1 MTNRASV
8 PDTPA
13 PASPTPATPP
23 PATPA
28 PAAPAPATDR
38 ARTVADR
45 ARTVD
50 QLGVAIEQLVRV
62 VSNVR
67 NPNAPATDRWTVTD
81 VAAHV
86 AGNLEV
92 CTAMVRGV
100 PSPAG
105 SIDAIGAL
113 NDLVIATLGERD
125 IDRLAQHIEAHAAAY
140 IEAISSLDGD
150 PLVPWHA
157 HLHLPA
163 STLAGLSLG
172 ETIVHGLDIARAT
185 DQAWPVPADWA
196 RTVIGAAL
204 PVLPHYLKPDR
215 VAARRMRY
223 EIRFRGAEALSA
235 HLLIADGRLTV
246 TDGATSGD
254 KVDCH
259 VSAEPWTFVRVMYG
273 RSGLGA
279 PLATGKIIAWG
290 RRPWLGLRLPRYFRA
305 P

>member
-8 PDTPA
+8 PATPK
-13 PASPTPATPP
+13 PASPASPIPASPLPSSPTASSPTASSP
-23 PATPA
+23 TGLAT
-28 PAAPAPATDR
+28 
-38 ARTVADR
+38 
-45 ARTVD
+45 TVD
-50 QLGVAIEQLVRV
+50 HLGVAIKQLVRML
-62 VSNVR
+62 SNVR
-67 NPNAPATDRWTVTD
+67 DPNAPATNRWTVTD
-81 VAAHV
+81 VAAHI

-125 IDRLAQHIEAHAAAY
+125 INRLGEHIEAHAAAY

-150 PLVPWHA
+150 PMVPWHA
-157 HLHLPA
+157 HLHVPA

-185 DQAWPVPADWA
+185 DQAWPVPRTWA
-196 RTVIGAAL
+196 RTVIETAL

-215 VAARRMRY
+215 VADRRTY
-223 EIRFRGAEALSA
+223 FEIRLRGREPLTA
-235 HLLIADGRLTV
+235 HLLFADGQLTV
-246 TDGATSGD
+246 AEGSVRDER
-254 KVDCH
+254 VDCY
-259 VSAEPWTFVRVMYG
+259 VSADPWTFVRVMYG

-279 PLATGKIIAWG
+279 PLAAGKIVAWG
-290 RRPWLGLRLPRYFRA
+290 RRPWLGLRLPGYFRA

>member
-8 PDTPA
+8 P
-13 PASPTPATPP
+13 ATPQ

-28 PAAPAPATDR
+28 PPTDLAT
-38 ARTVADR
+38 
-45 ARTVD
+45 TVD
-50 QLGVAIEQLVRV
+50 HLGVAIKQLVRV
-62 VSNVR
+62 LSNVR
-67 NPNAPATDRWTVTD
+67 DPNAPATNRWTVTD
-81 VAAHV
+81 VAAHI

-125 IDRLAQHIEAHAAAY
+125 INRLGEHIEAHAAAY
-140 IEAISSLDGD
+140 IEAISALDGN
-150 PLVPWHA
+150 PMVPWHA

-185 DQAWPVPADWA
+185 DQAWPVRTEWA
-196 RTVIGAAL
+196 RTVIDAAL

-215 VAARRMRY
+215 VAGRRMRF
-223 EIRFRGAEALSA
+223 ELHVRGAEPLTA
-235 HLLIADGRLTV
+235 HLLIADGQLTV
-246 TDGATSGD
+246 AEGSVGGN
-254 KVDCH
+254 KVDCY
-259 VSAEPWTFVRVMYG
+259 VSADPWAFVRVMYG
-273 RSGLGA
+273 RSGPGA
-279 PLATGKIIAWG
+279 PLAAGKIVAWG
-290 RRPWLGLRLPRYFRA
+290 RRPWLGLRLPGYFRT

>member
-8 PDTPA
+8 PAA
-13 PASPTPATPP
+13 PKPATPSSSTD
-23 PATPA
+23 PAT
-28 PAAPAPATDR
+28 T
-38 ARTVADR
+38 ADH
-45 ARTVD
+45 
-50 QLGVAIEQLVRV
+50 LGVAIKQLVQML
-62 VSNVR
+62 SNVR
-67 NPNAPATDRWTVTD
+67 DPNAPATNRWTVTD
-81 VAAHV
+81 VAAHI

-125 IDRLAQHIEAHAAAY
+125 IKRLGEHIEAHAAAY

-150 PLVPWHA
+150 PMVPWHA
-157 HLHLPA
+157 HLHVPA

-185 DQAWPVPADWA
+185 DQAWPVRPEWA
-196 RTVIGAAL
+196 RTVIETAL

-215 VAARRMRY
+215 VAGRRMRF
-223 EIRFRGAEALSA
+223 EIRVRGTQRLTA
-235 HLLIADGRLTV
+235 HLLFGDGQLAV
-246 TDGATSGD
+246 TEGTAGGD

-259 VSAEPWTFVRVMYG
+259 VSADPWTFVRVMYG

-279 PLATGKIIAWG
+279 PLVAGKIVAWG
-290 RRPWLGLRLPRYFRA
+290 RRPWLGLRLPGYFRA

>member
-8 PDTPA
+8 PET
-13 PASPTPATPP
+13 PTPATPSSSTDS
-23 PATPA
+23 AT
-28 PAAPAPATDR
+28 
-38 ARTVADR
+38 
-45 ARTVD
+45 TVD
-50 QLGVAIEQLVRV
+50 HLGVAIKQLVRML
-62 VSNVR
+62 SNVR
-67 NPNAPATDRWTVTD
+67 DPNAPATNRWTVTD
-81 VAAHV
+81 VAAHI

-125 IDRLAQHIEAHAAAY
+125 IDRLGQHIEAHAAAY

-172 ETIVHGLDIARAT
+172 EAIVHGLDIARAT
-185 DQAWPVPADWA
+185 DQPWPVRTEWA
-196 RTVIGAAL
+196 RTVVDAAL
-204 PVLPHYLKPDR
+204 PVLPHYLKQDR
-215 VAARRMRY
+215 VVGRRMRF
-223 EIRFRGAEALSA
+223 EIRLRGAERWAA
-235 HLLIADGRLTV
+235 HLVIDDGRVTV
-246 TDGATSGD
+246 AKGPASGA
-254 KVDCH
+254 KVDCY
-259 VSAEPWTFVRVMYG
+259 VSADPWTFIRVMYG
-273 RSGLGA
+273 RSGLGT
-279 PLATGKIIAWG
+279 PLAAGKIFAWG
-290 RRPWLGLRLPRYFRA
+290 RRPWLALRLPGYFRA

>member
-8 PDTPA
+8 PATPK
-13 PASPTPATPP
+13 PATPSSP
-23 PATPA
+23 TDLAT
-28 PAAPAPATDR
+28 
-38 ARTVADR
+38 
-45 ARTVD
+45 TVD
-50 QLGVAIEQLVRV
+50 HLGVAIKQLVRV
-62 VSNVR
+62 LSNVR
-67 NPNAPATDRWTVTD
+67 DPNAPATNRWTVTD
-81 VAAHV
+81 VAAHI

-125 IDRLAQHIEAHAAAY
+125 INRLGEHIEAHAAAY

-150 PLVPWHA
+150 PMVPWHA
-157 HLHLPA
+157 HLHVPA

-185 DQAWPVPADWA
+185 DQAWPVRTDWA
-196 RTVIGAAL
+196 RTVIDGAL

-215 VAARRMRY
+215 VAGRHMRF
-223 EIRFRGAEALSA
+223 EIRLRGSEPLTA

-246 TDGATSGD
+246 AEGAVGGD
-254 KVDCH
+254 KVDCY
-259 VSAEPWTFVRVMYG
+259 VSADPWAFIRVMYG

-279 PLATGKIIAWG
+279 PLATGKIVAWG
-290 RRPWLGLRLPRYFRA
+290 RRPWLGLRLPGYFRA

>member
-1 MTNRASV
+1 MTNRASA
-8 PDTPA
+8 PDTPT
-13 PASPTPATPP
+13 PASPTPVTPAP
-23 PATPA
+23 VTPAPVTPAPATPA
-28 PAAPAPATDR
+28 LG
-38 ARTVADR
+38 VDR

-50 QLGVAIEQLVRV
+50 QLSVAIEQLVRV

-67 NPNAPATDRWTVTD
+67 NPNARVTNRWTVTD

-125 IDRLAQHIEAHAAAY
+125 IDRLGQHIEAHAAAY
-140 IEAISSLDGD
+140 IEAISLLDGD

-157 HLHLPA
+157 HLRLPA

-172 ETIVHGLDIARAT
+172 ETIVHGLDVARAT

-223 EIRFRGAEALSA
+223 EIRFRGAEPLSA

-246 TDGATSGD
+246 TDGSASGD
-254 KVDCH
+254 KVDCY

-273 RSGLGA
+273 RSGPWA

-290 RRPWLGLRLPRYFRA
+290 RKPWLGLRLPGYFRA

>member
-8 PDTPA
+8 PDTP
-13 PASPTPATPP
+13 TPATR
-23 PATPA
+23 TPA
-28 PAAPAPATDR
+28 SPAPATE
-38 ARTVADR
+38 R

-50 QLGVAIEQLVRV
+50 QLSVAIKQLVRAL
-62 VSNVR
+62 SNVR
-67 NPNAPATDRWTVTD
+67 NPNAPATNRWTVTD
-81 VAAHV
+81 VAAHI

-125 IDRLAQHIEAHAAAY
+125 IDRLTQHIEAHAAAY

-172 ETIVHGLDIARAT
+172 EAIVHGLDIARAT
-185 DQAWPVPADWA
+185 DQAWPVRTEWA
-196 RTVIGAAL
+196 RTVLDAAL
-204 PVLPHYLKPDR
+204 PVLPHYLKQDR
-215 VAARRMRY
+215 VVGRRMRF
-223 EIRFRGAEALSA
+223 EIRLRGAEPWTA
-235 HLLIADGRLTV
+235 HVVIADGRVTV
-246 TDGATSGD
+246 AKGPVGGV
-254 KVDCH
+254 KVDCY
-259 VSAEPWTFVRVMYG
+259 VSADPWTFIRVMYG
-273 RSGLGA
+273 RSGLGT
-279 PLATGKIIAWG
+279 PLAAGKIFAWG
-290 RRPWLGLRLPRYFRA
+290 RRPWLGLRLPGYFRA

>member
-8 PDTPA
+8 PATPK
-13 PASPTPATPP
+13 PATPP
-23 PATPA
+23 PPTDLAT
-28 PAAPAPATDR
+28 
-38 ARTVADR
+38 TVEH
-45 ARTVD
+45 
-50 QLGVAIEQLVRV
+50 LGVAIKQLVRV
-62 VSNVR
+62 LSNVR
-67 NPNAPATDRWTVTD
+67 DPNAPATNRWTVTD
-81 VAAHV
+81 VAAHI

-125 IDRLAQHIEAHAAAY
+125 IHRLGEHIEAHAAAY

-150 PLVPWHA
+150 PMVPWHA
-157 HLHLPA
+157 HLHVPA

-172 ETIVHGLDIARAT
+172 ETIVHGLDISRAT
-185 DQAWPVPADWA
+185 DQPWPVRTEWA
-196 RTVIGAAL
+196 RTVIGGAL

-215 VAARRMRY
+215 VAGRRMRF
-223 EIRFRGAEALSA
+223 EIRFRGSEPTTA

-246 TDGATSGD
+246 AEGSAGGD
-254 KVDCH
+254 KVDCY
-259 VSAEPWTFVRVMYG
+259 VSADPWAFIRVMYG

-279 PLATGKIIAWG
+279 PLAAGKIVAWG
-290 RRPWLGLRLPRYFRA
+290 RRPWLGLRLPGYFRA

>member
-8 PDTPA
+8 PPA
-13 PASPTPATPP
+13 PKPATPSSSTD
-23 PATPA
+23 PAT
-28 PAAPAPATDR
+28 
-38 ARTVADR
+38 
-45 ARTVD
+45 TVD
-50 QLGVAIEQLVRV
+50 HLGVAIKQLVRML
-62 VSNVR
+62 SNVR
-67 NPNAPATDRWTVTD
+67 NPNAPATNRWTVTD
-81 VAAHV
+81 VAAHI

-125 IDRLAQHIEAHAAAY
+125 INRLGEHIEAHAAAY

-150 PLVPWHA
+150 PMVPWHA
-157 HLHLPA
+157 HLHVPA

-185 DQAWPVPADWA
+185 DHAWPVRTEWA
-196 RTVIGAAL
+196 RTVIDAAL

-215 VAARRMRY
+215 AAGQRVRF
-223 EIRFRGAEALSA
+223 EIRLRGSVPLTA
-235 HLLIADGRLTV
+235 HLRIADGQLTV
-246 TDGATSGD
+246 AEGSVGAD
-254 KVDCH
+254 KVDCY
-259 VSAEPWTFVRVMYG
+259 VSADPWTFVRVMYG
-273 RSGLGA
+273 RSGWGA
-279 PLATGKIIAWG
+279 PLAAGKIVAWG
-290 RRPWLGLRLPRYFRA
+290 RRPWLGLRLPGYFRA